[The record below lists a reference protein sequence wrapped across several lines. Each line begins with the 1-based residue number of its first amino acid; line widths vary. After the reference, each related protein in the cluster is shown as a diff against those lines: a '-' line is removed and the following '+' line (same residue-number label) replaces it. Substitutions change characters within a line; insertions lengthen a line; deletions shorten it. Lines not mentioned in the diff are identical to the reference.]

1 MEHEQAATALES
13 LGNETRLAIFRAL
26 VRAGNSGLPVGGL
39 KDQLQIPGSTLSH
52 HLSQLVAAGLVR
64 QSREG
69 RVLRC
74 QAEFSTMNDLL
85 GYLTDECCADEA
97 CGC

>member
-1 MEHEQAATALES
+1 MEHAQAATALES
-13 LGNETRLAIFRAL
+13 LGNGTRLAIFRAL
-26 VRAGNSGLPVGGL
+26 VRAGTSGMPVGGL
-39 KDQLQIPGSTLSH
+39 KEQLEIPGSTLSH

-74 QAEFSTMNDLL
+74 QAEFSTMSELL
-85 GYLTDECCADEA
+85 DYLTDECCADED
-97 CGC
+97 CSC